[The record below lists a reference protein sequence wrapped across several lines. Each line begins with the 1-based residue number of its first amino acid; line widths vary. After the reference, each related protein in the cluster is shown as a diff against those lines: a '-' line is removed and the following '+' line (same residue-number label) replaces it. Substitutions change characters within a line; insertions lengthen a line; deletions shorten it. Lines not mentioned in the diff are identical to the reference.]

1 MMKLLIKN
9 KTKKTT
15 PQLLL
20 HFQFQLSI

>member
-1 MMKLLIKN
+1 MMKLLIKK